1 MRINPACTSL
11 KKNIPP
17 RTWLY
22 IDIHRG
28 SKYKD
33 TTNQHGFLN
42 RVFLIGFM
50 THHSIKQSMLWNLY
64 GTLNIQTSQ
73 LYMDPTIPWFEDLRL
88 ERKSWI
94 GQDVHG
100 IFWAHHIRDVCGNT
114 GVIVRPDCF
123 EHFSLP
129 CKELQVAYFLHV
141 LLQLWK
147 WLGILDG
154 WPAGLR
160 AKTLYSKG
168 RNMYIYTHQR
178 KKKSINNLH
187 VYRNKSSHILEM
199 LYYQAKLASGFI
211 NPLASWKCGSPE

>member
-1 MRINPACTSL
+1 MGNLFFVQTRKWHAHKSSMYFLN
-11 KKNIPP
+11 KKIY
-17 RTWLY
+17 LQGHDY

-33 TTNQHGFLN
+33 TTDQHGFLN

-50 THHSIKQSMLWNLY
+50 THHSIKQTMLWNLY

-73 LYMDPTIPWFEDLRL
+73 LYMDQTIPWFEDLRL

-100 IFWAHHIRDVCGNT
+100 IFWAHHIRDVCSNT

-168 RNMYIYTHQR
+168 RNMYIYIYIKGRR
-178 KKKSINNLH
+178 K
-187 VYRNKSSHILEM
+187 V
-199 LYYQAKLASGFI
+199 
-211 NPLASWKCGSPE
+211 